1 MSDANDTKCPVWFT
15 IKQAAEYLAVGEP
28 TLYRW
33 MREGKITYR
42 KIGDSTRFLQ
52 EDLDAVVHVYPSLKD
67 ARRATEFCPLCH
79 HEVLID
85 GDLRS
90 TGLAYFHPAKS
101 KFWTLKVQNVKTRAK
116 MCARCGFIALRGN
129 VEKLDAAPLSSGDAT
144 GEAAPQSAQSE

>member
-1 MSDANDTKCPVWFT
+1 MSDGNGTKCPEWFT

-52 EDLDAVVHVYPSLKD
+52 QDLDAVVHVYPSEQD
-67 ARRATEFCPLCH
+67 AGRVTEFCPICH
-79 HEVLID
+79 HEVLVD
-85 GDLRS
+85 GDIRS

-101 KFWTLKVQNVKTRAK
+101 KFWTLKDSNVQTNAK

-129 VEKLDAAPLSSGDAT
+129 VDKLNALKQLKDAT
-144 GEAAPQSAQSE
+144 PVSSATPANG